1 MAQLFGHERL
11 KVYQKGLGFAA
22 RRKTLLDGL
31 PRRVAACDH
40 LDRGAESILVNI
52 AHASSSWSA
61 KERIVYLGHAS
72 GSALECAACLD
83 IFVAKRL
90 LTAQDGHQSKS
101 VLAEIV
107 SILVRMRETTA
118 DRVREDHAQYHTRKG
133 NLFGHEDLDVYQAE
147 LQLISWLE
155 QVSSQLACSSDV
167 LSKLDKSTTSIVLNT
182 AEGNGRFTGTD
193 QVKFLS
199 IAYKATVQSASLLD
213 LAAGD
218 GCSANPSLLEEGR
231 DLLRR
236 IAAMLRSL
244 SKAVGDD
251 T

>member
-1 MAQLFGHERL
+1 M
-11 KVYQKGLGFAA
+11 
-22 RRKTLLDGL
+22 
-31 PRRVAACDH
+31 
-40 LDRGAESILVNI
+40 
-52 AHASSSWSA
+52 
-61 KERIVYLGHAS
+61 YLGHAS

-83 IFVAKRL
+83 IFVARCL
-90 LTAQDGHQSKS
+90 LTAQDVYQGKR

-107 SILVRMRETTA
+107 SILARMRETTA
-118 DRVREDHAQYHTRKG
+118 DKVREDRAQYHTRKG
-133 NLFGHEDLDVYQAE
+133 NMFSHEDLDVYQAE
-147 LQLISWLE
+147 LQFVCWLE
-155 QVSSQLACSSDV
+155 QVSSHLACSSDL

-193 QVKFLS
+193 QVKFLG

-218 GCSANPSLLEEGR
+218 GCSADLSLLEEGR

-244 SKAVGDD
+244 SKAAGND